1 MKNLF
6 SVAFVLS
13 SLLSVSGCQAPNL
26 NQIKEKSFSFFQS
39 EKKSSKQGQVDNSAT
54 IVPLEDIL
62 SSSLASG
69 DLGSDFKS
77 VLQNAL
83 EKDPVI
89 TSARRNLEGR
99 LSAIEVSKAGK
110 DFQVA
115 GTVYGGIED
124 VTDNTKGLAVVLN
137 ASKLVFDGGL
147 LDERISEQEYQAEAA
162 RLDLNATLDSR
173 AVRLGNIW
181 IELQKYGA
189 LQKLIESR
197 LSVLDPLISQL
208 ERVAEAG
215 IGDVSKVAS
224 AQRTVA
230 EIRVAQTGIE
240 EGLAQAKL
248 NFINAYGSLPGE
260 VNYDPD
266 FVSKLVPD
274 EIADEMV
281 QNAPAIASKYAAYQA
296 SAARIRALTAK
307 DDFNVDFEVR
317 ATRPFG
323 GSEYDSDESIG
334 LVARKTIFNGG
345 MLESEIAEAEAYF
358 EGAAADI
365 KAAYREGARTVETA
379 RQNIVSMDNAILL
392 ARKNARLTSDE
403 IVYLRQQLVI
413 GGSTLESVL
422 SAEARLYD
430 AESKEINFD
439 AEKMKSELAIVGSLG
454 LLAQSMGISK

>member
-6 SVAFVLS
+6 SVAFVLF

-26 NQIKEKSFSFFQS
+26 NQIKEKSFSFLQS
-39 EKKSSKQGQVDNSAT
+39 EKKSSKQGQADNSAT
-54 IVPLEDIL
+54 TVPLEDIL

-124 VTDNTKGLAVVLN
+124 VTDNTKGVAVVLN

-162 RLDLNATLDSR
+162 RLDLHATLDSR
-173 AVRLGNIW
+173 AVRLGSIW

-189 LQKLIESR
+189 LQKLIENR

-266 FVSKLVPD
+266 FVSKLVPN
-274 EIADEMV
+274 EIVDDMV
-281 QNAPAIASKYAAYQA
+281 QKAPAIASKYAAYQA
-296 SAARIRALTAK
+296 NAARIRALMAK

-323 GSEYDSDESIG
+323 GSGYDSDESIG

-345 MLESEIAEAEAYF
+345 MLESEIEEAEAYF

-365 KAAYREGARTVETA
+365 KAAYREGALTVENA

-392 ARKNARLTSDE
+392 ARKNASLTSDE
-403 IVYLRQQLVI
+403 IIYLRQQLVI

-454 LLAQSMGISK
+454 LLTQSIGIMK